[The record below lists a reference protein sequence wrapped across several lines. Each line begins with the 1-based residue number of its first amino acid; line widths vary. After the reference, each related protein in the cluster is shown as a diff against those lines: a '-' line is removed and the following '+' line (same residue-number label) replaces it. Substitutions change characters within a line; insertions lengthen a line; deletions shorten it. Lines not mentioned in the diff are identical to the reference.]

1 MQRMEPMTETEQAQ
15 TVDSASF
22 VESKFGRVLLT
33 ILSVALIF
41 AGPTYVIYG
50 LAVVMGL
57 NAAVSFVIG
66 FVLFAFGLIL
76 MRYLVQKRVIV

>member
-1 MQRMEPMTETEQAQ
+1 MEPMTETEQAQ
-15 TVDSASF
+15 TVDSTSF

-50 LAVVMGL
+50 LAVVMG
-57 NAAVSFVIG
+57 
-66 FVLFAFGLIL
+66 
-76 MRYLVQKRVIV
+76 